1 MKILMAG
8 LQHET
13 NTFSPI
19 PALYEDFV
27 KPDLWPKMLAGEEM
41 FQVLDGMNLPS
52 TGFMQAAQ
60 QDGHELIP
68 ALWCSAEPSGT
79 VQDSAFEQIA
89 DALCQQ
95 ILATPDIDALYLDLH
110 GAMVTES
117 YEDAEGELL
126 ARVRQVL
133 GQDIPIA
140 VSLDFHANIS
150 PAMVEL
156 SDLISVYR
164 TYPHIDMAETGERVY
179 HYLQTWRAGGLRFKC
194 FQQIPYLIPL
204 SAQCTDETPNKQLY
218 NDLKQWDREQGL
230 GVELALGFPP
240 SDIADAGPAIVAYGS
255 DEAMLKDS
263 VQQTYSAAL
272 AAEKIYQDEL
282 LSPVEAIKEAANIN
296 KAGLATENK
305 GPVILA
311 DVQDNSGAGA
321 TSDTTGIL
329 AAMIAEGVQQGLV
342 AALCDP
348 KLVATSHELG
358 EGAEFNASIGN
369 HYGYDKCS
377 LEARWRVERLS
388 DGRFACSGEM
398 YRGAL
403 ADVGGLALLRL
414 VESDADIT
422 VVVSR
427 DRFQCVDRAVFE
439 HLGIQVENY
448 QLVALKSTVHFRA
461 DFEPIAARILQVGS
475 PGAHPCQL
483 AELTY
488 EKLRDGV
495 RLGPCGPT
503 FHSNVMLAS
512 EGRA

>member
-1 MKILMAG
+1 
-8 LQHET
+8 
-13 NTFSPI
+13 
-19 PALYEDFV
+19 
-27 KPDLWPKMLAGEEM
+27 
-41 FQVLDGMNLPS
+41 
-52 TGFMQAAQ
+52 
-60 QDGHELIP
+60 
-68 ALWCSAEPSGT
+68 
-79 VQDSAFEQIA
+79 
-89 DALCQQ
+89 
-95 ILATPDIDALYLDLH
+95 
-110 GAMVTES
+110 
-117 YEDAEGELL
+117 
-126 ARVRQVL
+126 
-133 GQDIPIA
+133 
-140 VSLDFHANIS
+140 
-150 PAMVEL
+150 
-156 SDLISVYR
+156 
-164 TYPHIDMAETGERVY
+164 
-179 HYLQTWRAGGLRFKC
+179 
-194 FQQIPYLIPL
+194 
-204 SAQCTDETPNKQLY
+204 
-218 NDLKQWDREQGL
+218 
-230 GVELALGFPP
+230 
-240 SDIADAGPAIVAYGS
+240 
-255 DEAMLKDS
+255 MLKDS

-282 LSPVEAIKEAANIN
+282 LSPSEAIKTANKIN
-296 KAGLATENK
+296 QKNVANSANEIKGKN

-358 EGAEFNASIGN
+358 EGAEFSASIGN

-414 VESDADIT
+414 VESEADIT

-439 HLGIQVENY
+439 HLGIQVEDY

-461 DFEPIAARILQVGS
+461 DFEPVAARILQVGS

-488 EKLRDGV
+488 ENLRDGV